1 MCLSLSTVHVGT
13 LRIPL
18 EESGLCHTLQASVR
32 GIIQIMVFKFSPSG
46 SKRSSHS
53 NAYFYGFFKNKRIV
67 LFDTL
72 LEDYSALNKEPAEGE
87 DGENEETKSKT
98 KVSLFFIVV
107 FILTSW
113 WDIPLCFLMYFKGP
127 E

>member
-1 MCLSLSTVHVGT
+1 M
-13 LRIPL
+13 I
-18 EESGLCHTLQASVR
+18 CHSVQASVH
-32 GIIQIMVFKFSPSG
+32 GIVQTMVFKFSPSG

-87 DGENEETKSKT
+87 DGENEEAKSKT
-98 KVSLFFIVV
+98 KVSLSFIVLFT
-107 FILTSW
+107 FISW
-113 WDIPLCFLMYFKGP
+113 
-127 E
+127 

>member
-1 MCLSLSTVHVGT
+1 MSLSTVHLRT
-13 LRIPL
+13 WRIPL
-18 EESGLCHTLQASVR
+18 EESGLCHAVQASVH
-32 GIIQIMVFKFSPSG
+32 GIIHIMVFSFSPSG

-72 LEDYSALNKEPAEGE
+72 LEEYSALNKEPAEGE

-98 KVSLFFIVV
+98 KVSLSFIVL

-113 WDIPLCFLMYFKGP
+113 WDNPLFFKGP
-127 E
+127 R

>member
-1 MCLSLSTVHVGT
+1 M
-13 LRIPL
+13 I
-18 EESGLCHTLQASVR
+18 CHTVQAPVH
-32 GIIQIMVFKFSPSG
+32 GIIQIVVFEFSPSG

-98 KVSLFFIVV
+98 KVSLSFIVL
-107 FILTSW
+107 FTLISW
-113 WDIPLCFLMYFKGP
+113 
-127 E
+127 

>member
-1 MCLSLSTVHVGT
+1 MH
-13 LRIPL
+13 
-18 EESGLCHTLQASVR
+18 
-32 GIIQIMVFKFSPSG
+32 GIIHFMIFKFSPPG

-72 LEDYSALNKEPAEGE
+72 LEEYSALNKEPAEGE

-98 KVSLFFIVV
+98 KVSLSLFVL

-113 WDIPLCFLMYFKGP
+113 
-127 E
+127 